1 MLHVVLYQPEIPP
14 NTGNVIRLCGN
25 TGATLHLVGPLG
37 FHLDEARVRRAGL
50 DYRELANVRQHPSW
64 TAFAEFCPDMTLW
77 PFSSRGTLRHDQATF
92 EPGDGLLFGP
102 ETRGLPAEL
111 IEQLGR
117 DRCLKLPM
125 ADGSRSLNLSNC
137 VAVGLYEAWR
147 QLGFKPLDS
156 D

>member
-50 DYRELANVRQHPSW
+50 DYRELANVRQHHSW
-64 TAFAEFCPDMTLW
+64 TAFTDSCPDMRLW
-77 PFSSRGTLRHDQATF
+77 PFSSRGTLRYDQAAF
-92 EPGDGLLFGP
+92 KPGDGLLFGP

-111 IEQLGR
+111 IERLGR

-125 ADGSRSLNLSNC
+125 ANGNRSLNLSNC

-147 QLGFKPLDS
+147 QLGFAPLVRD
-156 D
+156 